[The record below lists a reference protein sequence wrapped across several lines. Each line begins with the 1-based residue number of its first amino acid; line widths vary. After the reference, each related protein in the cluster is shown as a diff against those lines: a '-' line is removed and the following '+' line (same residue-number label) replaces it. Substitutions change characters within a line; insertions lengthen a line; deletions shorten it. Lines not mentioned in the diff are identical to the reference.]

1 MAATCSSTRYHPPRL
16 AWPAAGRSKV
26 PLQTL
31 PQFAGLSRN
40 ELATRTGLHDHP
52 TGRAVVPV
60 KFTIVS
66 ECWRL
71 ARPTR
76 KVMNLKSRRAV

>member
-1 MAATCSSTRYHPPRL
+1 MAATRLSTRYHPPRL
-16 AWPAAGRSKV
+16 AWQAAGL
-26 PLQTL
+26 PLQTR

-52 TGRAVVPV
+52 SGRADVQV

-71 ARPTR
+71 GRQTR
-76 KVMNLKSRRAV
+76 RVMNLKSRRAV

>member
-1 MAATCSSTRYHPPRL
+1 MAATRSSTRYHPPRL

-26 PLQTL
+26 PLQTR